1 MAYRITNETL
11 GTVIVVDQLPP
22 GVVVGVHDI
31 GPSWDNRPPPKSIV
45 EEIEDDQIND
55 PNWVGSRWHY

>member
-11 GTVIVVDQLPP
+11 GTVIIVDQLPP
-22 GVVVGVHDI
+22 GVVGGVHDI

-45 EEIEDDQIND
+45 EEIPAKDDD
-55 PNWVGSRWHY
+55 AA